1 MLFVQN
7 ETCMK
12 YLIADFEIDTT
23 QFQITLGTTAVS
35 VEPKVFDLLVYLIE
49 NRGRLITR
57 DELFDKIWAGREV
70 SDTTLSN
77 HVKSARKALGDN
89 GDLQQVIKTV
99 RGRGYQFIA
108 EVLELPLVNQPQS
121 QPATVLN
128 KLQSMPKLVF
138 AITCLI
144 LLIIA
149 YWWPTGTTQLDVES
163 DTRPYI
169 LVVPFS
175 VSGGDSEKWQPFA
188 DQITREVILK
198 LRQISGLRVIPA
210 SSAFTFKDN
219 KSTENISKKL
229 PEVDYLLDAM
239 VSVDVNQSIQ
249 ISTKLESLTKDNLIW
264 NDHYISRIDDTN
276 FFSVQTDIAASVSDA
291 LKVVILAK
299 EQSAL
304 AELPTTNL
312 KAYEL
317 YVAGQKQL
325 NLLTYDSLKRSVVL
339 FSQAIKLDPHFEAA
353 YVAKADAFRIIMSYF
368 EKPVEVLPDVV
379 DSVLAAL
386 EIRPDSAEALSSL
399 GLAYVFAWRW
409 EDAWKVLNAARKEDP
424 NLALTEVGFALYYS
438 GIGDVEGVYRSLE
451 KANELDPLNIELADW
466 GHWALAMIGENTA
479 AIQWAK
485 NQIQLHPDVGLI
497 YSGASVSASLSGDH
511 ERAIAL
517 ATKGVS
523 LDSGSPYAILALAQS
538 YGHAGMLDKIP
549 LLLEEAKQTDGFL
562 CPYETA
568 ITHLL
573 LNQTD
578 KAFELFNEAIA
589 YRSNCL
595 VFTRFDPRLSHIK
608 SDPRYLAILTRVGLD
623 DKTIRQY
630 SR

>member
-1 MLFVQN
+1 
-7 ETCMK
+7 MK
-12 YLIADFEIDTT
+12 YLVADFEIDTT
-23 QFQITLGTTAVS
+23 QFQITFGTTAIS

-49 NRGRLITR
+49 NRGRLVTR

-108 EVLELPLVNQPQS
+108 EVLELPSANHAQNQPS
-121 QPATVLN
+121 VALN
-128 KLQSMPKLVF
+128 KLGRLPKLAFVF
-138 AITCLI
+138 IALM
-144 LLIIA
+144 LLVIA
-149 YWWPTGTTQLDVES
+149 FWWPTGTTQLDVES

-175 VSGGDSEKWQPFA
+175 VSGGDREKWQPFA

-210 SSAFTFKDN
+210 SSAFTFKHN
-219 KSTENISKKL
+219 KSPEYIRKRL
-229 PEVDYLLDAM
+229 PEVDYLLDAR
-239 VSVDVNQSIQ
+239 VSVDVSQSIQ
-249 ISTKLESLTKDNLIW
+249 ITTELESLIKDDLIW
-264 NDHYISRIDDTN
+264 NDHYRSRIDNTN
-276 FFSVQTDIAASVSDA
+276 FFSVQTDIAASVSDT

-304 AELPTTNL
+304 SELPTTNL

-325 NLLTYDSLKRSVVL
+325 NLLTYDSLKRSIEL

-451 KANELDPLNIELADW
+451 KANQLDPLNIELADW
-466 GHWALAMIGENTA
+466 GHWALAMIGENSA

-485 NQIQLHPDVGLI
+485 NQIQLHPEVGLI
-497 YSGASVSASLSGDH
+497 YSGASVSASIAGDH
-511 ERAIAL
+511 KRAISL
-517 ATKGVS
+517 AQKGVL
-523 LDSGSPYAILALAQS
+523 LDSGSAYSLLALAQT
-538 YGHAGMLDKIP
+538 YGHAGELDKIP
-549 LLLEEAKQTDGFL
+549 PLLMQAQSAGSYL

-568 ITHLL
+568 ITYLL

-595 VFTRFDPRLSHIK
+595 VFTRFDPRLNHIK
-608 SDPRYLAILTRVGLD
+608 SDPRYLALLTRVGLD
-623 DKTIRQY
+623 DGAVRQY